1 MSSNNSRLTAR
12 VQVVQEHLRLESLHD
27 LDGLMQLFS
36 PSALH
41 HDAAAGEQR
50 TEPGAIRAYHEELF
64 RGFPDFRLD
73 LTQTYAT
80 EEVVVLESSVSG
92 THQGEFKGV
101 PATGKRFEIPVCGI
115 YTFDENDRIA
125 GEKIYYDR
133 MTLLTQLG
141 VLPG

>member
-1 MSSNNSRLTAR
+1 MSPNNSRLTAR

-41 HDAAAGEQR
+41 FDAAAGEQR
-50 TEPGAIRAYHEELF
+50 TEPSAIRTYHEELF

-73 LTQTYAT
+73 LTQTYAS
-80 EEVVVLESSVSG
+80 EEVVVLESIVSG

-115 YTFDENDRIA
+115 YTFDANDRIA